1 MFLLSNLAGKKPN
14 VVSSVAQL
22 DFVHAFMN
30 ALSEHGVYRKDTLC
44 LKGLFKGPF
53 QPKPVTRAGQKCPRL
68 VNCW

>member
-22 DFVHAFMN
+22 DSVHAFMN
-30 ALSEHGVYRKDTLC
+30 ALSEYGVYRKDTLC

-53 QPKPVTRAGQKCPRL
+53 QAKPFGDCITV
-68 VNCW
+68 